1 MGKYIFIHSSGRWRY
16 MLFHIKS
23 VKSLIITRFYS
34 VVAMDVLSKEVLASY
49 DSVLYDISYSYG
61 YAHLMLLVG
70 AIMYNLLYYHSYK
83 RIENLVDEPEY
94 TKQYIRGILLIL
106 FLVLTRNI
114 QNAI

>member
-1 MGKYIFIHSSGRWRY
+1 
-16 MLFHIKS
+16 
-23 VKSLIITRFYS
+23 
-34 VVAMDVLSKEVLASY
+34 MDVLSKEILASY

-61 YAHLMLLVG
+61 YTHITLLVT
-70 AIMYNLLYYHSYK
+70 AVIYNLLYYHSYK
-83 RIENLVDEPEY
+83 RIETLVDEPEY